1 MHIFFEHKI
10 FMVTMMFWT
19 QSFENSTTNI
29 LEPWIQNP
37 HQPANHVILGKI
49 LSNRNIQ
56 ILYHQIGYLTD
67 YSFQPQFFCLYILCC
82 KCVDLFFYMIMIC
95 PGISWTIRG
104 MIYICFYGVID
115 IVITTANLESGFAQ
129 LHSVFRSENASRTI
143 RCESQWKQKSLEM
156 PWSCLN
162 C

>member
-1 MHIFFEHKI
+1 MTLIFLGLKLFLNSKLRFLWMHIFFEHKI

-67 YSFQPQFFCLYILCC
+67 YSFQPQFFCLYILYC

-95 PGISWTIRG
+95 PGISWTIRHDL
-104 MIYICFYGVID
+104 YLFLWCHWYC
-115 IVITTANLESGFAQ
+115 NN
-129 LHSVFRSENASRTI
+129 HS
-143 RCESQWKQKSLEM
+143 
-156 PWSCLN
+156 
-162 C
+162 